1 MCGSSSVFWRRVRG
15 SLHRGELPPM
25 RRRPRGEAQD
35 TWSRR
40 PWARVHVVT
49 CAQYA
54 ERCLLEAG
62 IGVVVDIILP
72 RVVRLCLTLNEP
84 YM

>member
-1 MCGSSSVFWRRVRG
+1 MA
-15 SLHRGELPPM
+15 
-25 RRRPRGEAQD
+25 RPRTRGHGD
-35 TWSRR
+35 PGPGSV
-40 PWARVHVVT
+40 PSH
-49 CAQYA
+49 A